1 MIRYLA
7 FILGGIIVAGFIL
20 FFTGFFP
27 IAKIN
32 GGLLWHWEFSAYQGA
47 FNRFR
52 ANIESQN
59 QPSPSL
65 GFQNIKDADLT
76 MSLLEELIVRKIIF
90 RIGDKSF
97 THFNKNA
104 EDIIGEA
111 LGGKEAQSLSEAAKT
126 LYGLSFAEFKELI
139 LLPEAREIALR
150 RSIESSGQN
159 YEEWFLQQLKTADV
173 KIYFYDYQWED
184 GRLVGD

>member
-7 FILGGIIVAGFIL
+7 FILGGIVVAGLIL

-27 IAKIN
+27 IAKVN
-32 GGLLWHWEFSAYQGA
+32 GDFLWHREFSAYQGA

-52 ANIESQN
+52 ANIESVN
-59 QPSPSL
+59 PSSPSL
-65 GFQNIKDADLT
+65 GFQNIKEEDLT
-76 MSLLEELIVRKIIF
+76 TSLLEELIVRKIIF
-90 RIGDKSF
+90 GVGNKSF
-97 THFNKNA
+97 ANFNKNA
-104 EDIIGEA
+104 EDIMGEA
-111 LGGKEAQSLSEAAKT
+111 LGGQEAKSLTEAAKT
-126 LYGLSFAEFKELI
+126 LYGLSLAEFRELI

-184 GRLVGD
+184 GGLVGE